1 MGANLVRRATAI
13 HLCDLRTHAAR
24 VVLLVMATTA
34 KDSDTDPVYFA
45 GDATLAAALG
55 YSDPTSKTAQRA
67 VNRAMTE
74 LESLGL
80 VTTSDHHPRHHKR
93 RRLLHIAGP
102 VDAAVHNLPASA
114 ALPDTHVG

>member
-1 MGANLVRRATAI
+1 
-13 HLCDLRTHAAR
+13 
-24 VVLLVMATTA
+24 MATTA

-45 GDATLAAALG
+45 GDTTLAAALG
-55 YSDPTSKTAQRA
+55 YPDPTSKTAQRA

-80 VTTSDHHPRHHKR
+80 VTTSEHHPRHHKR

-102 VDAAVHNLPASA
+102 VDIPVGNPASTTE
-114 ALPDTHVG
+114 LPDTHVG